1 MLGKILLLLDHA
13 KKHSEKME
21 QSVVDGINEPLG
33 SRLES
38 RKVRMK
44 RKRPVGKKKPGR
56 KIKAAAAVV
65 MVLVAGCLAFTG
77 CQSEKEDDKKLED
90 LEFTVVGEKDTPQT
104 LQEMI
109 AKKKTNPF
117 KLTYADGQDMYI
129 VIGEGPQEGGGFSI
143 AVKELFRTENSVVI
157 KTELMG
163 PEPGESGGTET
174 SYPVL
179 IVKTVFCEEPVVFR

>member
-1 MLGKILLLLDHA
+1 MF
-13 KKHSEKME
+13 
-21 QSVVDGINEPLG
+21 
-33 SRLES
+33 
-38 RKVRMK
+38 RKLTL
-44 RKRPVGKKKPGR
+44 
-56 KIKAAAAVV
+56 AVM

-77 CQSEKEDDKKLED
+77 CQGEKEKDKKLED

-109 AKKKTNPF
+109 TKKKAGSF

-129 VIGEGPQEGGGFSI
+129 VIGEGPQKGGGFSI
-143 AVKELFRTENSVVI
+143 AVKELYRTENSVVI

-163 PEPGESGGTET
+163 PESAESGGTDA

-179 IVKTVFCEEPVVFR
+179 IVKTVFCEDPVVFR